1 MKKII
6 SLLLVLILLT
16 GCSFGKNNLDNAT
29 IYTTVYPISYI
40 VNYLYDD
47 YSVVSSIYPVGVDM
61 NNYSLTDKQVNE
73 YANGD
78 LFVYM
83 GIGRE
88 KEIAKSL
95 INENNNL
102 LIIDATYGLSYKDD
116 IKELWLAPN
125 NFLMTSPFR
134 PRLRSAAV
142 R

>member
-102 LIIDATYGLSYKDD
+102 LI
-116 IKELWLAPN
+116 
-125 NFLMTSPFR
+125 M
-134 PRLRSAAV
+134 V
-142 R
+142 